1 MRSPLELELGFEIAD
16 EMLGRGGDERGQ
28 SACHV
33 LLALLVLAAVQLSG
47 LGLFALGGA
56 GGGVDLEHVAGVR
69 PTKGTTT
76 TSTGSTAGGGG
87 GGGGEAQAGAFFGGA
102 VLMVVDGLR
111 SDMPFGAG
119 LRGGALAAAHHMPF
133 TRKLARSEGATAYVA
148 HASTPT
154 VTMPRIKAL
163 TTGKVGRFVDLLQ
176 NFDSPE
182 ITSDSIIAR
191 LKARGM
197 RMVLYGDDTWLK
209 LFPTAF
215 MRSDGALGRR
225 VLQWQRW
232 WLCGL

>member
-1 MRSPLELELGFEIAD
+1 MTK
-16 EMLGRGGDERGQ
+16 MVDERGQ

-33 LLALLVLAAVQLSG
+33 LLALLILAAAQLSG

-69 PTKGTTT
+69 PTPGTTT
-76 TSTGSTAGGGG
+76 TSSSSGSTGSTGSTAGG

-225 VLQWQRW
+225 VL
-232 WLCGL
+232 